1 MKDASVNTSVV
12 ANLMNEKT
20 KDVYISAI
28 EDEYQILR
36 DKQVSKTELLSLDDA
51 KSRKPKLF

>member
-1 MKDASVNTSVV
+1 
-12 ANLMNEKT
+12 MNEKT
-20 KDVYISAI
+20 KEEYVSAI
-28 EDEYQILR
+28 ETEYQILR